1 MLHAL
6 KLIATAAIYCAAM
19 ALPALSANPYFE
31 LKASPE
37 ATAVAVGAD
46 EYAAIGQTEI
56 TTTIFVLNDGEHKV
70 KGVLMRDLVKYFGG
84 EGDTVKLT
92 ALDGYAMDIPMADFE
107 KYDAV
112 VATEIDGKPLTVRD
126 HGPAW
131 LLYPFSSHPEL
142 NDTVYESR
150 AVWQIKT
157 IEID

>member
-1 MLHAL
+1 MLNAL

-19 ALPALSANPYFE
+19 AMPAFSANPYFE
-31 LKASPE
+31 LKASPG

-56 TTTIFVLNDGEHKV
+56 STTIFVLNDGEHKV
-70 KGVLMRDLVKYFGG
+70 KGVLMRDLVKYSGG
-84 EGDTVKLT
+84 TGEVVKLI
-92 ALDGYAMDIPMADFE
+92 ALDGYEMSVPMTDFV

-112 VATEIDGKPLTVRD
+112 VATEIDGKPLSIRD

-131 LLYPFSSHPEL
+131 LIYPVSEHPEL

-150 AVWQIKT
+150 AVWQIKSIS
-157 IEID
+157 IE